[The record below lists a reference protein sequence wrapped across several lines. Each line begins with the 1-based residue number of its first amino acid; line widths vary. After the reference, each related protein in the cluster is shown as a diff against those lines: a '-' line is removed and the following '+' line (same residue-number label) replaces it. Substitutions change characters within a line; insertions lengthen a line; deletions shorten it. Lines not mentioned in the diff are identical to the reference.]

1 MRALIVSYAFPPVGG
16 AGVQRVLKLVKYLPS
31 HGVTPAVLTARDAS
45 VPLTDA
51 SLEAELPGDVEVIR
65 ARTFEPGYAA
75 KQAAWKA
82 SASAKKSVAARW
94 TSEIVRLGR
103 GLMLPDPQVLW
114 LPAAELALAE
124 RLASA
129 KPDDVV
135 FISGPP
141 FSQFLLGPLARLRR
155 QTALVLDYRD
165 EWTTTGSLFEMS
177 GSARAGAVLEKA
189 VLRSA
194 HAVTTATE
202 EFRTAL
208 LSRFSF
214 LDPARV
220 VTIPNGYDP
229 ADFPEGLPGPP
240 SDHFV
245 LCYAGTV
252 FKLTSARSF
261 LEALRRLHVREPQLA
276 KLLEVRFLGRIV
288 ETELDAFEGSETL
301 GVKRLGYIDHV
312 RALEQLSASHATL
325 CILDDVAG
333 AERIYPAKI
342 FELMRL
348 GKPCLAITPEGALAN
363 LVRKHQAGDV
373 ASPREPDAIAAVLER
388 MLREFR
394 DGVPPQSAAVD
405 IERYDR
411 RLQAGEFA
419 RVFRMALG
427 AARKREVHS
436 ESGVTLGDR

>member
-16 AGVQRVLKLVKYLPS
+16 AGVQRVTKLVKYLPS
-31 HGVTPAVLTARDAS
+31 HGVTPSVLTARDAS

-51 SLEAELPGDVEVIR
+51 SLEAELPSDMEIVR
-65 ARTFEPGYAA
+65 ARTFEPGYAT
-75 KQAAWKA
+75 KKAAWVA
-82 SASAKKSVAARW
+82 SAGAKKSLAARCK
-94 TSEIVRLGR
+94 SEIVKLGR
-103 GLMLPDPQVLW
+103 GLMVPDPQVLW
-114 LPAAELALAE
+114 LPAAEWALAE
-124 RLASA
+124 RLAS
-129 KPDDVV
+129 KRPDDLV

-141 FSQFLLGPLARLRR
+141 FSQFLLGPLARLRKS
-155 QTALVLDYRD
+155 TALVLDYRD
-165 EWTTTGSLFEMS
+165 EWTTTGSVFEMS
-177 GSARAGAVLEKA
+177 GSARAGALLEKA

-202 EFRTAL
+202 EFRSAL

-261 LEALRRLHVREPQLA
+261 LAALRLLHAREPGLA
-276 KLLEVRFLGRIV
+276 RFLEVRFLGRIV
-288 ETELDAFEGSETL
+288 ETEADAFEGSESL
-301 GVKRLGYIDHV
+301 GVKRLGYIDHKQAV
-312 RALEQLSASHATL
+312 EQLAASHATL
-325 CILDDVAG
+325 CILDDLPG

-348 GKPCLAITPEGALAN
+348 GKPCLAITAEGALAT

-373 ASPREPDAIAAVLER
+373 VSPRDPAAIAAVMER
-388 MLREFR
+388 MLRDFR
-394 DGVPPQSAAVD
+394 DGVPPGPGAVD

-411 RLQAGEFA
+411 RQQAGEFA
-419 RVFRMALG
+419 RVFRMALA
-427 AARKREVHS
+427 AARNPSAHS
-436 ESGVTLGDR
+436 DSVVALGER